1 MRPHINQHHITHMKT
16 YLVYPQGQVQ
26 GFVIKADLV
35 DCDISLDHLQ
45 FLQGEII
52 VAQFNWSN
60 IAGYQEIEKSKLV
73 QMPAKG

>member
-1 MRPHINQHHITHMKT
+1 MKT
-16 YLVYPQGQVQ
+16 YFVYPQGQVQ

-52 VAQFNWSN
+52 VAQFKWSN
-60 IAGYQEIEKSKLV
+60 IAGYQEIEESKL
-73 QMPAKG
+73 MRTPFKG